1 MGGSPGRS
9 AGRQETVGLLYR
21 LAVLYTNHWSV
32 YARVGRTMEV
42 AMSASEHS
50 QVRTRMF
57 ARAFG
62 PFFTIIPS
70 IVAVRATTQMPVL
83 LHEFASDPMWQWVL
97 GAVLLMWGSVIIAFH
112 QYWRS
117 VAAVLVSLLGW
128 FLAIRGVL
136 VLAIPDIYDSAG
148 KSMEQHDIPV
158 VRAIFIG
165 LALVGLY
172 LTYVGWIAKPK
183 QQEPRDAAGH

>member
-1 MGGSPGRS
+1 MSPS
-9 AGRQETVGLLYR
+9 DQ
-21 LAVLYTNHWSV
+21 
-32 YARVGRTMEV
+32 
-42 AMSASEHS
+42 S

-62 PFFTIIPS
+62 PFFTIVPS
-70 IVAVRATTQMPVL
+70 IVAARATTQMPVL
-83 LHEFASDPMWQWVL
+83 LHEFAGDPMWQWVL

-148 KSMEQHDIPV
+148 KCWS
-158 VRAIFIG
+158 RTIFWWC
-165 LALVGLY
+165 APSSSR
-172 LTYVGWIAKPK
+172 W
-183 QQEPRDAAGH
+183 RW

>member
-1 MGGSPGRS
+1 
-9 AGRQETVGLLYR
+9 
-21 LAVLYTNHWSV
+21 
-32 YARVGRTMEV
+32 
-42 AMSASEHS
+42 MSAADQS
-50 QVRTRMF
+50 QIRTRMF

-70 IVAVRATTQMPVL
+70 IVAARATTQMPVL

-97 GAVLLMWGSVIIAFH
+97 GAVLLMGGSVIIAFH

-117 VAAVLVSLLGW
+117 AAAILVSLLGW
-128 FLAIRGVL
+128 FLAIRGLL
-136 VLAIPDIYDSAG
+136 VLAVPNIYNSAG
-148 KSMEQHDIPV
+148 NALEQNAIPV
-158 VRAIFIG
+158 VRAIFIA

-183 QQEPRDAAGH
+183 QQETPDAAGH

>member
-1 MGGSPGRS
+1 MNPS
-9 AGRQETVGLLYR
+9 AP
-21 LAVLYTNHWSV
+21 
-32 YARVGRTMEV
+32 
-42 AMSASEHS
+42 S

-62 PFFTIIPS
+62 PFFTIVPS
-70 IVAVRATTQMPVL
+70 IVAARATSQMPVL
-83 LHEFASDPMWQWVL
+83 LHEFQSDPMWQWVL
-97 GAVLLMWGSVIIAFH
+97 GAVLLLWGSVIIAFH

-117 VAAVLVSLLGW
+117 AAAILVSLLGW

-136 VLAIPDIYDSAG
+136 VLAIPDVYDSAG
-148 KSMEQHDIPV
+148 ATLEHSAIPL

-172 LTYVGWIAKPK
+172 LTYSGWIAKPK
-183 QQEPRDAAGH
+183 EQDSADATGR

>member
-1 MGGSPGRS
+1 
-9 AGRQETVGLLYR
+9 
-21 LAVLYTNHWSV
+21 
-32 YARVGRTMEV
+32 
-42 AMSASEHS
+42 MSQPDPS
-50 QVRTRMF
+50 QIRTRMF

-62 PFFTIIPS
+62 PFFLIVPS
-70 IVAVRATTQMPVL
+70 IIAVRASSQMPVL
-83 LHEFASDPMWQWVL
+83 LHEFTNDPMWQWVL
-97 GAVLLMWGSVIIAFH
+97 GAVLLMWGSIIIAFH

-117 VAAVLVSLLGW
+117 AAAILVSLLGW

-148 KSMEQHDIPV
+148 KMLEQNDILV
-158 VRAIFIG
+158 VRGIFIT

-172 LTYVGWIAKPK
+172 LTYVGWVAKLK